1 VNHRERFEA
10 VLAGRSPDRI
20 PWVPRLQ
27 IWYEAHHRMGTLPQK
42 YQNCSLREIEQ
53 DLGAGTPARNGRV
66 FRTEMGDVETHE
78 QKQGYETVTEYI
90 TPVGAV
96 STKQMLTVELE
107 SVGIVGQEVEHLIK
121 RQEDYPAVEYLIEH
135 TSIIP
140 TYDSYLAYED
150 EIGEAGL
157 PIVPIGQDPM
167 NRILQELIG
176 YNTAF
181 YHLYDYPGLVAHLFE
196 VVQAKSLEIQ
206 QVVLDSPAKLILYGE
221 HFDSHMTP
229 PPLFKK
235 YMVPHFQSF
244 ADRLHANGKFL
255 ACHADADSTLLLDL
269 IKEAGFDMAECF
281 VTAPMVPVTIDQAR
295 RVWGKDVI
303 IWGGIPSTVLCDPF
317 TDEEFESYM
326 ANLFR
331 AIAPGDAFILGVADN
346 AMPETRFERL
356 QRVSEMVEQYG
367 EYPVRWG

>member
-1 VNHRERFEA
+1 MNKRERIEA

-27 IWYEAHHRMGTLPQK
+27 IWYEAHRRRGTLPQK
-42 YQNCSLREIEQ
+42 YQDWSLREIER
-53 DLGAGTPARNGRV
+53 DLGTGAPARDGRV
-66 FRTEMGDVETHE
+66 FRTEIRDVEIHE
-78 QKQGYETVTEYI
+78 HKQGYETITEYI
-90 TPVGAV
+90 TPLGAV
-96 STKQMLTVELE
+96 STKQMLTEELA

-140 TYDSYLAYED
+140 IYDSYLAYED

-181 YHLYDYPGLVAHLFE
+181 YHLYDYPSLIAHLFE
-196 VVQAKSLEIQ
+196 IVQAKALEIQ

-235 YMVPHFQSF
+235 YMAPHFQSF

-331 AIAPGDAFILGVADN
+331 AITPGDAFILGVADN